1 MEEFAV
7 FTMAVARIFI
17 PMGVAAWLAMHA
29 LRLVSPTFRR
39 WYKSIS
45 D

>member
-7 FTMAVARIFI
+7 FAIVLTRIFI